1 VINFKPVKLS
11 DKAWMDKHFIAEDSR
26 CCDFNFTNI
35 FIWGDSYK
43 LTAAEVAGML
53 VFRTVVNKIIYY
65 SFPIGLGDVRAA
77 VSELLKHCRES
88 KEPFNLRGI
97 TEKNAEKIDILF
109 PCLFDFSPERSSFD
123 YVYLAEKLATLS
135 GKRLHAKRNHIN
147 KFISSYNWTFEP
159 ITAENVALCAAMNE
173 EWIRRNRGAKGSPTL
188 DSEQEALSKAL
199 SNYTAL
205 GLEGG
210 ALFVDGE
217 MVAFTIGE
225 KLNSDT
231 YVVHF
236 EKAFREI
243 NGSYSMI
250 NREFVRYVMQNHPE
264 IVYIN
269 REDDT
274 GAENLRRA
282 KQSYYPEFMVE
293 KYIAVPSKQRSAYDA
308 VSIFSRARQ
317 T

>member
-1 VINFKPVKLS
+1 MIDFKPLTLS
-11 DKAWMDKHFIAEDSR
+11 DKAWMDKHFKAEDSR
-26 CCDFNFTNI
+26 SCDFNFTNV
-35 FIWGDSYK
+35 FIWGSSYN

-53 VFRTVVNKIIYY
+53 VFRTVVNSITYY

-88 KEPFNLRGI
+88 EEPFNLRGI
-97 TEKNAEKIDILF
+97 TEKNAERIDILF
-109 PCLFDFSPERSSFD
+109 PCLFDFIPERSYFD
-123 YVYLAEKLATLS
+123 YVYLAEKLANLS

-147 KFISSYNWTFEP
+147 KFTSSYNWSFEP
-159 ITAENVALCAAMNE
+159 ITVENVALCATMNE
-173 EWIRRNRGAKGSPTL
+173 EWMRRNRDEKSNDTF

-199 SNYTAL
+199 LNFSAL
-205 GLEGG
+205 GLDGG
-210 ALFVDGE
+210 ALIVDGE
-217 MVAFTIGE
+217 IVAFTIGE

-236 EKAFREI
+236 EKAFKEI

-250 NREFVRYVMQNHPE
+250 NREFVRYVMQKHPE
-264 IVYIN
+264 IIYIN

-282 KQSYYPEFMVE
+282 KQSYNPEFMVE
-293 KYIAVPSKQRSAYDA
+293 KYVAVPSKQRSAYDA
-308 VSIFSRARQ
+308 VSLFTRARQ
-317 T
+317 A